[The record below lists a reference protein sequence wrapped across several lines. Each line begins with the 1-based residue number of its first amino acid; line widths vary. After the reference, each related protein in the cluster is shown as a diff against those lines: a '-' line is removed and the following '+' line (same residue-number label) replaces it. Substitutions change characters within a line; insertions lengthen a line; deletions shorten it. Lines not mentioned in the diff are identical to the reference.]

1 MFALR
6 MAESIRILIVD
17 DHPVVREGIAS
28 MLAREPDLL
37 VVGEAKDGLDAIDQS
52 KRLQP
57 DVVLMDLQMPK
68 MDGAEAIQRIREQQ
82 PDVKFIVL
90 TTFDSDEFIFKG
102 IEAGARGYLLKDA
115 PRDDLFRAVRAVY
128 RGESLIQPAVATKL
142 LNRFAEL
149 SRRGPADDTLS
160 AREVE
165 VLQLM
170 SRGSPNKEIA
180 ARLFISE
187 STVKTHVTN
196 IFQKL
201 GANDRT
207 EAVTLALQRG
217 LIHLGTPDPRAR

>member
-1 MFALR
+1 MPNT
-6 MAESIRILIVD
+6 IRILIVD
-17 DHPVVREGIAS
+17 DHPVVREGISA
-28 MLAREPDLL
+28 MLAREPDLQ
-37 VVGEAKDGLDAIDQS
+37 VVGEARDGMDALDKARQL
-52 KRLQP
+52 RP
-57 DVVLMDLQMPK
+57 DVVLMDLQMPRL
-68 MDGAEAIQRIREQQ
+68 DGAEAIRRIRSDD
-82 PDVKFIVL
+82 PSINFIVL

-149 SRRGPADDTLS
+149 SRRGPAEDTLS
-160 AREVE
+160 AREIE

-170 SRGSPNKEIA
+170 SRGAPNKEIA
-180 ARLFISE
+180 RRLFISE

-207 EAVTLALQRG
+207 EAVTIALQRG
-217 LIHLGTPDPRAR
+217 LISLGAPEPRGN

>member
-1 MFALR
+1 MPDV
-6 MAESIRILIVD
+6 IRILIVD
-17 DHPVVREGIAS
+17 DHPVVREGIGA
-28 MLAREPDLL
+28 MLAREPDLQ
-37 VVGEAKDGLDAIDQS
+37 VVGEARDGIDAIDKARQ
-52 KRLQP
+52 LHP
-57 DVVLMDLQMPK
+57 DVVLMDLQMPRL
-68 MDGAEAIQRIREQQ
+68 DGAEAIRRIRSVD
-82 PDVKFIVL
+82 PAINFIVL

-149 SRRGPADDTLS
+149 SRRGPTEDTLS
-160 AREVE
+160 AREIE

-170 SRGSPNKEIA
+170 SRGAPNKEIA
-180 ARLFISE
+180 RRLFISE

-207 EAVTLALQRG
+207 EAVTIALQRG
-217 LIHLGTPDPRAR
+217 LISLGAPEPRAN